1 MYNNKSQK
9 HDELF
14 NGIARQEFEAVMDL
28 AIGPEWRRLREEP
41 EIAQDIPQD
50 VDSLD
55 AWFPR

>member
-1 MYNNKSQK
+1 LFNDIA
-9 HDELF
+9 HDE
-14 NGIARQEFEAVMDL
+14 FEQALDRT
-28 AIGPEWRRLREEP
+28 IGHEWRRLREEP